1 MNASNANI
9 LFVCIENHG
18 SIAGLLQGDVD
29 VQKRLTE
36 TLQFIITR

>member
-18 SIAGLLQGDVD
+18 AITGLLQGDIN
-29 VQKRLTE
+29 VQERFAE
-36 TLQFIITR
+36 TL